1 MSYDYKKL
9 AGRIVEIFG
18 TQGKFAE
25 AMNKSERTI
34 SLKMNNRID
43 WTQDEMIRASDILK
57 FPLSE
62 IPLYFFAL
70 EVQY

>member
-1 MSYDYKKL
+1 MAYDYKKL

-25 AMNKSERTI
+25 AMHKSERTI

-43 WTQDEMIRASDILK
+43 WTQEEMVLASDVLN

-62 IPLYFFAL
+62 IPDYFFKY